1 MNQNYPWK
9 FTMADLTARRD
20 NQPHATASVPD
31 SDTDDTDTPHASAT
45 FRTEQQIELVDE
57 SFSTEG
63 SHERFLTLKII
74 IGPTSMLELLSQVMK
89 KNLSWNL
96 MLMEKMTLSLM
107 TVHRIYYVARC
118 R

>member
-1 MNQNYPWK
+1 MNQNYPRK

-31 SDTDDTDTPHASAT
+31 SDTDDTDDTDTPHASAT

-63 SHERFLTLKII
+63 SHERFLTLVR
-74 IGPTSMLELLSQVMK
+74 PLCS
-89 KNLSWNL
+89 N
-96 MLMEKMTLSLM
+96 
-107 TVHRIYYVARC
+107 C
-118 R
+118 